1 MKYKRCSGGTI
12 ASRFSRY
19 QPRLEAVSKINK
31 MFADKLDAE
40 IEVEYF
46 DGVPS
51 MSENISENIE
61 DEGDE
66 EDDLQ

>member
-1 MKYKRCSGGTI
+1 MKYTQCSGGTI

-19 QPRLEAVSKINK
+19 QPRLEAVNKINK
-31 MFADKLDAE
+31 MFADKLHSE

-51 MSENISENIE
+51 MDENIE
-61 DEGDE
+61 NEGDE
-66 EDDLQ
+66 EYDLQ